1 MIHTMIFEN
10 NGINNMLNFIFIKLF
25 KIKVCII
32 NLIIDI
38 KYFNVKSN
46 FSTQFFIYM
55 NNTLGLSLSN
65 TKYVETKMYK
75 EFRVISLQTET
86 GKLSQ
91 KSKNLGI

>member
-1 MIHTMIFEN
+1 
-10 NGINNMLNFIFIKLF
+10 
-25 KIKVCII
+25 
-32 NLIIDI
+32 
-38 KYFNVKSN
+38 
-46 FSTQFFIYM
+46 M